1 MSAPG
6 HVAYHAEVVGSLLR
20 PDYLK
25 DAVARF
31 DAGAITAAELTAVE
45 DRAVLEAIALQE
57 ACGIEVLTD
66 GEMRRRGWTDPLTRG
81 LAGYSRSGLVG
92 ARWTRCTQSAI
103 RSGGASSGT

>member
-6 HVAYHAEVVGSLLR
+6 HVPYHAEVVGSLLR

-31 DAGAITAAELTAVE
+31 DAGAITAADLAAVE

-57 ACGIEVLTD
+57 ACGIEGLTD
-66 GEMRRRGWTDPLTRG
+66 GDRRGRAWPDPLTRG
-81 LAGYSRSGLVG
+81 LPGYSPTGMVPSPNTAG
-92 ARWTRCTQSAI
+92 QPPS
-103 RSGGASSGT
+103 